1 MEATMRF
8 LQPPDWPRAKG
19 YSNGIAARGEIVFL
33 AGIVGWNA
41 QEVFETSDFAG
52 QARQCF
58 ANITA
63 LLEEA
68 GAKAEH
74 VVRLTWFVN
83 RTEYLNAG
91 KELGAA
97 YREYF
102 GRHYPVMAVIGVE
115 GFVEDGAKL
124 EIEATAVIPD

>member
-1 MEATMRF
+1 MKF
-8 LQPPDWPRAKG
+8 LQPPDWPRPKG
-19 YSNGIAARGEIVFL
+19 YSNGIVARGQLVFL

-41 QEVFETSDFAG
+41 QEVFETDDFVG

-63 LLEEA
+63 LLQEA
-68 GAKAEH
+68 GATPEH
-74 VVRLTWFVN
+74 LVRMTWFVN
-83 RTEYLNAG
+83 DRAEYLAAG
-91 KELGAA
+91 KGLGAA
-97 YREYF
+97 YKEYF

-115 GFVEDGAKL
+115 GFVETGAKL

>member
-1 MEATMRF
+1 MKF

-19 YSNGIAARGEIVFL
+19 YSNGIAARGEMVFL

-41 QEVFETSDFAG
+41 NEVFEAEDFAG

-63 LLEEA
+63 LLAEA
-68 GAKAEH
+68 GAKPEH
-74 VVRLTWFVN
+74 VVRLTWYVSD
-83 RTEYLNAG
+83 RAEYLAAG
-91 KELGAA
+91 RELGAA
-97 YREYF
+97 YREFF
-102 GRHYPVMAVIGVE
+102 GQHYPVMAVIGVE
-115 GFVEDGAKL
+115 GFIEPGAKL